1 MVGQSARPPARL
13 ARARLDHEAIEQMTR
28 ALRVQ
33 TDDCVMETFGISVN
47 TWFKLKKGEAVRASV
62 VERLM
67 ERLRTK
73 GFAIPD
79 LIAD

>member
-1 MVGQSARPPARL
+1 
-13 ARARLDHEAIEQMTR
+13 
-28 ALRVQ
+28 
-33 TDDCVMETFGISVN
+33 METFGISVN